1 MHLVGVVLICN
12 ALDLYHHS
20 IFAEQQMVHRVNYT
34 DQITAT
40 SD

>member
-20 IFAEQQMVHRVNYT
+20 IFAEQQMVHWVNELHR
-34 DQITAT
+34 
-40 SD
+40 SDNSD